1 MSAGKVIVGILAG
14 AAAGAVLGILFAPAK
29 GSATRRKISRDGRE
43 LKEDIVEK
51 FDEFID
57 GLSEKFNKVK
67 KDVSEFA
74 EKAMEKEEEVE
85 KDLKT
90 AKH

>member
-67 KDVSEFA
+67 KDVSEYA

>member
-1 MSAGKVIVGILAG
+1 MSTGKVIVGILAG

-43 LKEDIVEK
+43 LKEDIIEK

>member
-1 MSAGKVIVGILAG
+1 MSTGKVIVGILAG